1 MTDVPEAPAPPSVPG
16 STRRRRR
23 SRIPTPVLLVAPSV
37 LFLAALFLWP
47 IVVGVAQAFTDQDGT
62 TLAHLRRMVDD
73 PYFWDATRN
82 TALLIVVLI
91 PLQFGFALAMA
102 LLLRERPRL
111 SSFYFYVWCVPLAI
125 SDLAA
130 GLVWLAIFADRGYL
144 NSLLARL
151 GLGDGYAWL
160 SYDNQTTMFVA
171 VLLAEL
177 WRATSLVL
185 VIVVAGLQ
193 NVPRDYDEAAAVFG
207 ATYWQRLRYVIL
219 PQLRPSLQVALILRT
234 ILGLQTF
241 AVAQAL
247 TGRSFPLL
255 VGETYQWYVTL
266 QNEGVAAAIAL
277 VILLMS
283 IGTAVVYLRVLRDP
297 TTGGLR

>member
-1 MTDVPEAPAPPSVPG
+1 M
-16 STRRRRR
+16 
-23 SRIPTPVLLVAPSV
+23 LLVAPSV

-47 IVVGVAQAFTDQDGT
+47 IVVGVAQAFTDRDGA
-62 TLAHLRRMVDD
+62 TLGHLRRMVDD
-73 PYFWDATRN
+73 PYFWDAARN

-144 NSLLARL
+144 NSLLVRL

-160 SYDNQTTMFVA
+160 TYDNQTTMFVA

-207 ATYWQRLRYVIL
+207 ATYWQRLRHVIL